1 MCSELDSLDG
11 RQSYRDVGHGAGGD
25 VYELV
30 KPVNRNGAGD
40 KCGSGGGGGRSGR
53 SGGDDGHGH
62 GYTDAKKAEASSIY
76 MPTLDLDR
84 HSWSS
89 NEALTYTNRKVDAR
103 NCKEMIRKTEA
114 YNEWLSAKM

>member
-1 MCSELDSLDG
+1 MCSELDSSDG
-11 RQSYRDVGHGAGGD
+11 RRSYRDGGNGAGGD
-25 VYELV
+25 LYEHD
-30 KPVNRNGAGD
+30 KSVNRNGAGN
-40 KCGSGGGGGRSGR
+40 KIGSGSGGGRNGR
-53 SGGDDGHGH
+53 SGGDDGHGL
-62 GYTDAKKAEASSIY
+62 GYPDAKLAEVSSIY